1 MPCARGTVR
10 HGPNNSSFDRAI
22 KIDKKLALLAIVME
36 QQVMPGE
43 IELVGPNGRGYNAL
57 TWGDPGGVPIVGLH
71 GWMDNAATFAAL
83 APLLE
88 GVYLVS
94 IDLPGHGKTPRLPD
108 GVYYH
113 YIDHLSDLDAA
124 INGLGWDQCVLL
136 GHSMGGTLVT
146 TYAAAFPERI
156 TRVISIDALGPMF
169 GAPEKFVE
177 RIRSG
182 IESRA
187 HYRPDSRRYF
197 ASREQAVDARRANGG
212 MSNFAANHLAS
223 RGMEQ
228 LQQGWS
234 WRVDRRHRLPSLA
247 FHAEEQISAVLSAV
261 LAPTLVVSAEDT
273 HIPSLPGI
281 IEKRFGLL
289 QHGQLL
295 KLTGGHHLHLDN
307 AAACAAA
314 INAFLQGSD

>member
-1 MPCARGTVR
+1 MP
-10 HGPNNSSFDRAI
+10 D
-22 KIDKKLALLAIVME
+22 
-36 QQVMPGE
+36 E
-43 IELVGPNGRGYNAL
+43 IELECPNGRTYTAL
-57 TWGDPGGVPIVGLH
+57 AWGDPGGMPIIGLH

-94 IDLPGHGKTPRLPD
+94 IDLPGHGRTGRLPD

-124 INGLGWDQCVLL
+124 MSGLGWSECMLL

-156 TRVISIDALGPMF
+156 TRVITIDALGPMF
-169 GAPEKFVE
+169 GSAEKFVE
-177 RIRSG
+177 RIRNG

-187 HYRPDSRRYF
+187 RHRPGSQRFF
-197 ASREQAVDARRANGG
+197 ASREQAIDARRANGG
-212 MSNFAANHLAS
+212 LSEFAAGHLAS
-223 RGMEQ
+223 RGLEQ

-247 FHAEEQISAVLSAV
+247 FHAEEQIEAVLSTV
-261 LAPTLVVSAEDT
+261 IAPTLVISAEDT
-273 HIPSLPGI
+273 HLTGLPGI
-281 IEKRFGLL
+281 IERRFELL
-289 QHGQLL
+289 QQGQLV

-307 AAACAAA
+307 AQSCAKA
-314 INAFLQGSD
+314 INEFLQSAN